1 MKDIPMDLKVLD
13 IISKNYKLTER
24 KVGEEGCFKVAGMTF
39 KTRLFEAN
47 GLGSVSIMKA
57 KGFCGLMQMITVIVN
72 PFYVD
77 APLFSYDSISA
88 FGNNT
93 TYIEIFDTTLSGKF
107 DMTGLE
113 EIRCQ
118 YSEIPNKDVGSHWY
132 DDMRIGTPICKTAG
146 KNRVVAVNELACRYF
161 SAYINNT
168 LNCAACDEKAKRFK
182 ASVYS
187 DGLLANGGPATD
199 PVKKAIGEERTAY
212 FFKNILFATVSD
224 HNS

>member
-57 KGFCGLMQMITVIVN
+57 KGFCGLMQMITVVVN

-77 APLFSYDSISA
+77 APLFSYDNIAA

-107 DMTGLE
+107 DMTRLE

-118 YSEIPNKDVGSHWY
+118 YSEIPDKDVGSHWY
-132 DDMRIGTPICKTAG
+132 DDMRMGTPICKIVK
-146 KNRVVAVNELACRYF
+146 KNRLTAVNKLACEYF
-161 SAYINNT
+161 RAYINNT
-168 LNCAACDEKAKRFK
+168 LNCIACDEKAKRNK
-182 ASVYS
+182 ASMYS

-199 PVKKAIGEERTAY
+199 PVKKAIGEEKTAY
-212 FFKNILFATVSD
+212 FFKNILFATVGN
-224 HNS
+224 HN